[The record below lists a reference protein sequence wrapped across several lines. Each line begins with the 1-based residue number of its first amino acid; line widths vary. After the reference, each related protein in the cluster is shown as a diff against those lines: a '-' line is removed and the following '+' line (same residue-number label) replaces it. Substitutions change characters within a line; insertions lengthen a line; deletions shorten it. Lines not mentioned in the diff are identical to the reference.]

1 MEFKKAIIIFLIF
14 LSDAVLSNSV
24 GTSRSY
30 VERRRKIAGNKK
42 ISQTK
47 KNIIKVIKK
56 LH

>member
-1 MEFKKAIIIFLIF
+1 MEFKKSIIIFLIF

>member
-30 VERRRKIAGNKK
+30 VERRRKIAGKIK
-42 ISQTK
+42 ISQTNK
-47 KNIIKVIKK
+47 KYY
-56 LH
+56 